1 MTLVYGAKRIS
12 EREWQFFDESYA
24 WVGVPVALKHPVDV
38 EMARAVTPPQ
48 PARVKFWHRLKDRT
62 SRLPPH
68 HYTVDEKGQP
78 LRVYFYDTE
87 DQRSRADSETRV
99 QRFLKF

>member
-24 WVGVPVALKHPVDV
+24 WVGTPVSLKHPVDV
-38 EMARAVTPPQ
+38 EMAKQVAVATPE
-48 PARVKFWHRLKDRT
+48 RVKRWHRLKGK
-62 SRLPPH
+62 LGEVPA
-68 HYTVDEKGQP
+68 YLIYVDEKRQP